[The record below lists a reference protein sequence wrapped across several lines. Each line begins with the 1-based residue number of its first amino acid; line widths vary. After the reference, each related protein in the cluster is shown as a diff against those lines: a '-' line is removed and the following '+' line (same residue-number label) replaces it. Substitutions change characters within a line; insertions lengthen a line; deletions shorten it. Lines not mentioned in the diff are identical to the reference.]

1 MKQNTD
7 NMNKQIYICRPI
19 NCKILK
25 VPVPKS
31 VEKWIFLKLADMVTF
46 PTNYH
51 PGLKNAN
58 EYLICKHF
66 EKTMFMVLIV
76 S

>member
-1 MKQNTD
+1 
-7 NMNKQIYICRPI
+7 
-19 NCKILK
+19 
-25 VPVPKS
+25 
-31 VEKWIFLKLADMVTF
+31 MVTF